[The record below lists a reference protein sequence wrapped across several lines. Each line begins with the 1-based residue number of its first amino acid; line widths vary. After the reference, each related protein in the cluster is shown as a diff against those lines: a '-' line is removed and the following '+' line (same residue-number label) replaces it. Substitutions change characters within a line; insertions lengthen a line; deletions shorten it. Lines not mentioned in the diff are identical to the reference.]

1 MSCKIVVADR
11 SASALKAVELA
22 LPAPEFEVACF
33 GDGLEA
39 IRAIPALEP
48 DAVLAGLGLPS
59 RDGYDIADFV
69 KAQPRGRQVAVFFLR
84 GAFEPFDPAKL
95 APIDHDGI
103 IAKPFDGETVLT
115 LVRAAIDRRKEL
127 PSLPEEPVLVKPD
140 PELSSSDGPSPANGM
155 PGLEKKIRDLVRREI
170 GLNRAD
176 IEAQARE
183 IVAAEFKKLLV
194 EELRNIDTRKF

>member
-1 MSCKIVVADR
+1 MSCKILVADR
-11 SASALKAVELA
+11 SASALKALELA

-33 GDGLEA
+33 SDGLEA
-39 IRAIPALEP
+39 IRAIPELEP

-59 RDGYDIADFV
+59 RDGYDLADFV

-84 GAFEPFDPAKL
+84 GAFEPPDPAKL

-103 IAKPFDGETVLT
+103 IAKPFDGETVLA

-127 PSLPEEPVLVKPD
+127 PSLPEEPVLVKP
-140 PELSSSDGPSPANGM
+140 EPA
-155 PGLEKKIRDLVRREI
+155 PAAVEAPASLAGLEKMVHDLVRREI
-170 GLNRAD
+170 GVTRSA

-194 EELRNIDTRKF
+194 EELKHIDTRKF

>member
-39 IRAIPALEP
+39 IRAIPVLEP

-140 PELSSSDGPSPANGM
+140 PASAADAPDSP
-155 PGLEKKIRDLVRREI
+155 PGLAGLETKLRDLVRREI
-170 GLNRAD
+170 GLYRAD

-183 IVAAEFKKLLV
+183 IVAVEFKKMLV
-194 EELRNIDTRKF
+194 DELKHIDTRKF

>member
-1 MSCKIVVADR
+1 MSCKIIVVDR

-39 IRAIPALEP
+39 IRAIPAFEP
-48 DAVLAGLGLPS
+48 DAVLAGFGLPS

-69 KAQPRGRQVAVFFLR
+69 KGQPRGRQVAVFFLR
-84 GAFEPFDPAKL
+84 GAFEPPDPAKI

-127 PSLPEEPVLVKPD
+127 PSIPEEPELVKPD
-140 PELSSSDGPSPANGM
+140 PAPADTPDSP
-155 PGLEKKIRDLVRREI
+155 PGLGGFETKVRDLVQREI
-170 GLNRAD
+170 GLYRAD

-183 IVAAEFKKLLV
+183 IVAAEFKKMLV
-194 EELRNIDTRKF
+194 DELKHIDTQKF

>member
-1 MSCKIVVADR
+1 MSCRILVADR

-22 LPAPEFEVACF
+22 LPAPEFAVACF

-39 IRAIPALEP
+39 IRAIPDLEP
-48 DAVLAGLGLPS
+48 DAVLTGFGLPS
-59 RDGYDIADFV
+59 RDGYDVADFA
-69 KAQPRGRQVAVFFLR
+69 KAPPRGRQVAVFFLR
-84 GAFEPFDPAKL
+84 GAFEPLDPAKL

-103 IAKPFDGETVLT
+103 IVKPFDGETVLT

-127 PSLPEEPVLVKPD
+127 PSIPEEPVLVKP
-140 PELSSSDGPSPANGM
+140 EPASAVDA
-155 PGLEKKIRDLVRREI
+155 PVSAAGLESMVRDLVRREI
-170 GLNRAD
+170 GVTRAD

-194 EELRNIDTRKF
+194 EELKNIDTRKF